1 MRTLIAL
8 LAITVCAGTLLAQ
21 GVEIADEVTIPGGGS
36 QEFTFTAPEVPEGQ
50 IAVLHFLGRLANE
63 RQAGHS
69 PGVRV
74 FVNGTE
80 LDGKALV
87 NKPADLEWGGG
98 RVTPWWSRGFRLMYS
113 PDFEGN
119 DRPDNPYYISS
130 GQAYIFDLDLSGLLQ
145 PGENTLR
152 LAHAQADANF
162 PRAAIIADLRVTVQ
176 APPEGETVDPGPPTG
191 PLPFIAPEADH
202 RVDFTA
208 TCTPGGGVSVTVGGQ
223 TWAFDSEFSHERGGW
238 NVLSGAGAAT
248 GEDGWA
254 PQVGLL
260 EGGFTVRATAADYAV
275 ERRVRVFAEYVSVE
289 DTVTNTSGRDIALLQ
304 RHTTDASGITD
315 LYLCGLRPPSRTG
328 VHYEPANS
336 TALLV
341 REGSQVAVTPYD
353 DVLRVHAQVFCLD
366 GRGGLR
372 DSDGALAA
380 GATGVYRWEIYPRG
394 GGGYY
399 AMVNAIRRAHEV
411 NFPIPGGFCFIDPR
425 EPFLSMTDEEL
436 RAWLDAKNANIVSMS
451 ISYPKY
457 QGLMTHGSA
466 FLRVDHT
473 IKREFAE
480 RLRRVKPGIKVLVY
494 FHCFISTEAEAP
506 ELFPDAR
513 ILAPDGTQ
521 RLYDESREYLR
532 MFFPTEEN
540 SYGAAMREF
549 VRIILEE
556 IGADGV
562 YWDEMSQSRWTWHYG
577 EPWDG
582 VSADVDDDTLTIARK
597 KTSVSLISQPFRER
611 LAREILDRAMM
622 IGNGAPMTATM
633 TALHFPRF
641 IETASISNLLRG
653 QLYTA
658 IALGDHLSERTTQDC
673 VSNMRRALDYGG
685 LYYFYHAGVTA
696 DYPSIT
702 AEMFPCTPLE
712 LHPGYVLGEE
722 RILTNTSG
730 NFGWGDASH
739 FTVHVYGADGREV
752 PDFAAPVVEHEG
764 GRYVELRLPRDY
776 MAAIVRQQ

>member
-1 MRTLIAL
+1 MRVHIVL
-8 LAITVCAGTLLAQ
+8 LAITLCAGAGLAQ
-21 GVEIADEVTIPGGGS
+21 VIEIADEVTIPAGGS
-36 QEFTFTAPEVPEGQ
+36 QEFTFTAPEIPEGQ
-50 IAVLHFLGRLANE
+50 IAVLHFRGRLENE
-63 RQAGHS
+63 RQAGHA

-74 FVNGTE
+74 FVNGAE
-80 LDGKALV
+80 LDGRALV
-87 NKPADLEWGGG
+87 NKPRGLEWGGG
-98 RVTPWWSRGFRLMYS
+98 RLSPWWSRGFRLMYS

-119 DRPDNPYYISS
+119 NQPDNPYYISS
-130 GQAYIFDLDLSGLLQ
+130 GQAYTFDLDLTGVLR

-152 LAHAQADANF
+152 LAHAQANPDF
-162 PRAAIIADLRVTVQ
+162 PRAAIIADLRVVVQ
-176 APPEGETVDPGPPTG
+176 APPEGAAAQAGPPTG
-191 PLPFIAPEADH
+191 PLPFIAPATEH
-202 RVDFTA
+202 RVEFTA
-208 TCTPGGGVSVTVGGQ
+208 ECAPGGGVTITVGGQ

-238 NVLSGAGAAT
+238 NVLSGTGAAT

-254 PQVGLL
+254 PQVQRVD
-260 EGGFTVRATAADYAV
+260 GGFLVRATAADYTI
-275 ERRVRVFAEYVSVE
+275 ERRVRVFDEYVRVE
-289 DTVTNTSGRDIALLQ
+289 DAITNTSGRDIALLQ

-328 VHYEPANS
+328 VQYEPANP
-336 TALLV
+336 TALMV
-341 REGSQVAVTPYD
+341 RAGSQVGVMPHD
-353 DVLRVHAQVFCLD
+353 DVLRVHSQVFCVD

-372 DSDGALAA
+372 DNDGALAA
-380 GATGVYRWEIYPRG
+380 GATQVYGWEIYPRAE
-394 GGGYY
+394 GGYY
-399 AMVNAIRRAHEV
+399 AMVNAIRRAHDV

-425 EPFLSMTDEEL
+425 EPFLSMSDEEL
-436 RAWLDAKNANIVSMS
+436 RAWLDAKNANIVSMG
-451 ISYPKY
+451 INYPRY
-457 QGLMTHGSA
+457 QGRMTHGSA

-494 FHCFISTEAEAP
+494 FHCFISTEEEAP

-521 RLYDESREYLR
+521 RVYDESREYLR
-532 MFFPTEEN
+532 MFFPTETN

-549 VRIILEE
+549 VRIILED

-562 YWDEMSQSRWTWHYG
+562 YWDEMSQSRFTYHYG

-611 LAREILDRAMM
+611 LAREILDRSMM
-622 IGNGAPMTATM
+622 IGNGAPITATM
-633 TALHFPRF
+633 AALHFPRF

-653 QLYTA
+653 QLYTP
-658 IALGDHLSERTTQDC
+658 IALGDHLTERNTQHC
-673 VSNMRRALDYGG
+673 VDNMRRALDYGG
-685 LYYFYHAGVTA
+685 LYYFYHAQVTVE
-696 DYPSIT
+696 YPSIT
-702 AEMFPCTPLE
+702 AQMFPCTPIE

-730 NFGWGDASH
+730 NFGWGDGSGAR
-739 FTVHVYGADGREV
+739 VHVYGPDGREV
-752 PDFAAPVVEHEG
+752 PDFDAPVVEREG

-776 MAAIVRQQ
+776 MAAIVRE